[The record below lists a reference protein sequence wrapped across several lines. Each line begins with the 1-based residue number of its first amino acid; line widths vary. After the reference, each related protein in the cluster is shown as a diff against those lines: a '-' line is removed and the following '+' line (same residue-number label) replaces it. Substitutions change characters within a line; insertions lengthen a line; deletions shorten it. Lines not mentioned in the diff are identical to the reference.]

1 MQKQQRSCFTL
12 IKLVAASALIS
23 LPFFVAAAQTD
34 NAKQP
39 GPSAADANLLPDG
52 PGKEVVLKK
61 CTTCHS
67 IRNVIASRRTAD
79 DWAQEVSKMV
89 GRGATIS
96 DDEADTIVNYLADHF
111 GPDSPKTGEQSQPAQ
126 DAKPQK

>member
-1 MQKQQRSCFTL
+1 MQKQKQSGFTR
-12 IKLVAASALIS
+12 IKLIVASALVT
-23 LPFFVAAAQTD
+23 LPFLVAAAQTD
-34 NAKQP
+34 NAKP
-39 GPSAADANLLPDG
+39 GPSPADANLLPDG
-52 PGKEVVLKK
+52 PGKDLVLKK
-61 CTTCHS
+61 CTSCHS

-111 GPDSPKTGEQSQPAQ
+111 GPSSPKADESSKPAQ
-126 DAKPQK
+126 DSKPQN

>member
-1 MQKQQRSCFTL
+1 MQKQAQPGFTRVKL
-12 IKLVAASALIS
+12 IAASALIS

-34 NAKQP
+34 NAKP

-52 PGKEVVLKK
+52 PGKDLVLKK
-61 CTTCHS
+61 CTSCHNT
-67 IRNVIASRRTAD
+67 RNVIASSRTAD

-111 GPDSPKTGEQSQPAQ
+111 GPDSPKAGEPSQPAQ
-126 DAKPQK
+126 ESKPQK

>member
-1 MQKQQRSCFTL
+1 MQNQAQPVFTRFKL
-12 IKLVAASALIS
+12 IAASGLML

-34 NAKQP
+34 NAKP

-52 PGKEVVLKK
+52 PGKDVVLKK
-61 CTTCHS
+61 CTSCHS

-89 GRGATIS
+89 GRGATVS

-111 GPDSPKTGEQSQPAQ
+111 GPDSPKTGESSQPPQ
-126 DAKPQK
+126 DSKSQK

>member
-1 MQKQQRSCFTL
+1 MQKQQRSCFTR

-67 IRNVIASRRTAD
+67 IRNVIGSRRTAD

-96 DDEADTIVNYLADHF
+96 DDEADTIVNYMADHF